1 MCINMF
7 SEVLKDKGPAIS
19 IPYHYEFA
27 YLFHLLIC
35 YCKHFILAAHVI
47 ISHNHLF
54 RAFQASSV
62 ALFHVH
68 H

>member
-1 MCINMF
+1 MHITMF
-7 SEVLKDKGPAIS
+7 SEVLKNKIPAIS
-19 IPYHYEFA
+19 ILYHYEFI
-27 YLFHLLIC
+27 YLFHLLI
-35 YCKHFILAAHVI
+35 CKHFILAAHVI

-54 RAFQASSV
+54 RSFQASSV